1 MSVTLLTIDGNIGSG
16 KSEFMQR
23 LKEHYKN
30 NENIIFAPEPVDEWV
45 KIRDNEMTILEHF
58 YTKPHEYSFSFQM
71 MAFVSRLS
79 ILRKIVRENKGKD
92 IIIITERNLFTDK
105 YVFAKMLYVEGK
117 INHINFQIY
126 NQWFEEFSSDF
137 PITYCVYLKSSP
149 FICKERISKRNRK
162 GEEEIRLSYLMLCD
176 SYHDEYMKSEEVLK
190 AKQLVLDGDKD
201 IFQNPDIVKNWLTQ
215 IDEMIQK

>member
-1 MSVTLLTIDGNIGSG
+1 
-16 KSEFMQR
+16 
-23 LKEHYKN
+23 
-30 NENIIFAPEPVDEWV
+30 
-45 KIRDNEMTILEHF
+45 
-58 YTKPHEYSFSFQM
+58 M